1 MFLTSTTDERV
12 DSITIAINAV
22 IQREL
27 AAKTMN
33 EDDATALRDILI
45 RIQTDTAFLNA
56 LTNFSNYYLLS
67 RALWA
72 SNASA
77 NSSSNTAISTDAATS
92 TDAVNPNV

>member
-45 RIQTDTAFLNA
+45 RIRTDTAFLNA
-56 LTNFSNYYLLS
+56 LTTFSNYYLLS

-77 NSSSNTAISTDAATS
+77 NSSDNATSTDTATS
-92 TDAVNPNV
+92 TDAMNPNV